1 MCFIG
6 TAKMGTHTLSQL
18 LSRKQPVGFNDGPLA
33 MDPLRL
39 NGVEPGT
46 FGRQKEREDADTL
59 ALGFHL
65 GIVFAYP
72 SANDLAPMPGSIVP
86 NEQPGSLPLL
96 CQALT
101 APVEKLGRNV
111 ADWASADKA

>member
-6 TAKMGTHTLSQL
+6 TSKMGTHALSQKL
-18 LSRKQPVGFNDGPLA
+18 RRKQPVGFNYGSLA

-39 NGVEPGT
+39 NGIEPGT
-46 FGRQKEREDADTL
+46 FGRQKAGQDADTL
-59 ALGFHL
+59 ALSFHL
-65 GIVFAYP
+65 GIVLAYP
-72 SANDLAPMPGSIVP
+72 SAHQLAHMPGSIVP
-86 NEQPGSLPLL
+86 NEQRGSLPLL

-111 ADWASADKA
+111 A